1 MFASP
6 AELTL
11 EWRQSGVEGSQRFL
25 RKLFSQVADLAQLG
39 TPKDLDLSKLTPEQR
54 RYRHELHVTID
65 KVTDDIGRRQTFNTA
80 IAAIMELLNLVSKF
94 TSDDEQSIALRHEIY
109 SAVVLMLYPITPH
122 ICFKL
127 WKMLGHTNDIDTAS
141 WPKVDPEALKAD
153 EITLVVQVNGKVRS
167 RVNVDPNASESDVI
181 ATVLAKP
188 EVMKFTDG
196 KSIKK
201 TIYVKGRLVN
211 IVVA

>member
-1 MFASP
+1 
-6 AELTL
+6 
-11 EWRQSGVEGSQRFL
+11 
-25 RKLFSQVADLAQLG
+25 
-39 TPKDLDLSKLTPEQR
+39 
-54 RYRHELHVTID
+54 
-65 KVTDDIGRRQTFNTA
+65 
-80 IAAIMELLNLVSKF
+80 MELLNLVSKF